1 MKAILVIDMPK
12 ECWDCPMH
20 IEGLDDENEEIM
32 VCNAEKIESHY
43 GEKPSWCPLKP
54 MPEKKWVAEGF
65 DRIMENN
72 KEHLM
77 SLGWNDCIDEILGEE
92 K

>member
-12 ECWDCPMH
+12 DCGNCPCVGEEFG
-20 IEGLDDENEEIM
+20 ICQADEKNRD
-32 VCNAEKIESHY
+32 CDWYKT
-43 GEKPSWCPLKP
+43 PSWCPLKP
-54 MPEKKWVAEGF
+54 MPEKKWVAEWF